1 MQIDLSES
9 KLVLELPRPGGH
21 VLIDA
26 LMRMSQQ
33 QWDLCYVLFNSI
45 FDSPRDSCCFPFRWI
60 AFVYARAS
68 SSQRVRVVMTIDKSS
83 QQLSGTQ
90 ENLID
95 GVKNSRR
102 K

>member
-33 QWDLCYVLFNSI
+33 Q
-45 FDSPRDSCCFPFRWI
+45 
-60 AFVYARAS
+60 
-68 SSQRVRVVMTIDKSS
+68 
-83 QQLSGTQ
+83 
-90 ENLID
+90 
-95 GVKNSRR
+95 
-102 K
+102 